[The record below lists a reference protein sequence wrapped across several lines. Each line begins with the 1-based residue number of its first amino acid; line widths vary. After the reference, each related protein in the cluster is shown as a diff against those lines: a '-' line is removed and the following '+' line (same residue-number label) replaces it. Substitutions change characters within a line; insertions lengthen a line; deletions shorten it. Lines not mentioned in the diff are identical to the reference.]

1 MKHTAIIV
9 AGGSGSRM
17 GADLPKQFLRIEAKP
32 VFLYSIDAF
41 LQAYNDMRI
50 ILVMPSTYAGLAQS
64 ILDEFGYPPSIEIVE
79 GGETRFHSVK
89 NGLAMVSED
98 SLIFIHDAVRCLAT
112 PALIRRCGDAAS
124 EKGSAIPVIPVRD
137 SIRRKDDALNCS
149 VVVSRE
155 GLYIVQTPQV
165 FLGSVILPAFASPY
179 DPGFTDEASVLEA
192 SGQQVFLVEGEEG
205 NTKITFPDDLTFAA
219 WKLSLR
225 NQR

>member
-17 GADLPKQFLRIEAKP
+17 GADLPKQFLRIEEKP

-50 ILVMPSTYAGLAQS
+50 ILVMPPTYAGMAQS
-64 ILDEFGYPPSIEIVE
+64 ILDEFGYPSSIEIVE

-89 NGLAMVSED
+89 NGLAIASED

-112 PALIRRCGDAAS
+112 PGLIRRCGDAAS

-165 FLGSVILPAFASPY
+165 FLGSVILPAFASLY

-219 WKLSLR
+219 WKLSIR
-225 NQR
+225 NQS

>member
-9 AGGSGSRM
+9 AGGSGTRM
-17 GADLPKQFLRIEAKP
+17 GADLPKQFLRIEGKP

-41 LQAYNDMRI
+41 LQAYDDMRI
-50 ILVMPSTYAGLAQS
+50 ILVMPSTYAGMAQS
-64 ILDEFGYPPSIEIVE
+64 ILEEFGYPSSIEIVA

-89 NGLAMVSED
+89 NGLSLASED

-124 EKGSAIPVIPVRD
+124 ERGSAIPVIPVRD
-137 SIRRKDDALNCS
+137 SIRRKNDALNCS

-179 DPGFTDEASVLEA
+179 DSGFTDEASVLEA

-225 NQR
+225 KQS

>member
-17 GADLPKQFLRIEAKP
+17 GTDLPKQFLRIEAKP

-41 LQAYNDMRI
+41 LQAYIDIRI
-50 ILVMPSTYAGLAQS
+50 ILVMPSIYAGMAQS
-64 ILDEFGYPPSIEIVE
+64 ILDEFGYPSSIEIVE

-89 NGLAMVSED
+89 NGLAIASED

-112 PALIRRCGDAAS
+112 PGLIRRCGDAAS
-124 EKGSAIPVIPVRD
+124 EMGSAIPVIPVRD

-192 SGQQVFLVEGEEG
+192 SGQHVFLVEGEEG

-225 NQR
+225 KNS

>member
-17 GADLPKQFLRIEAKP
+17 GTDLPKQFLRIEAKP

-41 LQAYNDMRI
+41 LQAYNDIRI
-50 ILVMPSTYAGLAQS
+50 ILVMPSVYAGMAQS
-64 ILDEFGYPPSIEIVE
+64 ILDEFGYSSSIEIVE

-89 NGLAMVSED
+89 NGLAIASED

-112 PALIRRCGDAAS
+112 PGLIRRCGDAAS

-225 NQR
+225 KNS

>member
-17 GADLPKQFLRIEAKP
+17 GTDLPKQFLRIEAKP

-41 LQAYNDMRI
+41 LQAYNDIRI
-50 ILVMPSTYAGLAQS
+50 ILVMPSTYAGMAQS
-64 ILDEFGYPPSIEIVE
+64 ILDEFGYPSSIEIVE

-89 NGLAMVSED
+89 NGLAFASED

-112 PALIRRCGDAAS
+112 PGLIRSCGDAAS

-165 FLGSVILPAFASPY
+165 FLGSVILPAFASLY

-225 NQR
+225 NQS

>member
-1 MKHTAIIV
+1 M
-9 AGGSGSRM
+9 
-17 GADLPKQFLRIEAKP
+17 
-32 VFLYSIDAF
+32 
-41 LQAYNDMRI
+41 
-50 ILVMPSTYAGLAQS
+50 AQS
-64 ILDEFGYPPSIEIVE
+64 ILKEFDYPTSIEIVE

-89 NGLAMVSED
+89 NGLAIASED

-112 PALIRRCGDAAS
+112 PGLIRRCGDAAS

-225 NQR
+225 NQS

>member
-17 GADLPKQFLRIEAKP
+17 GADLPKQFLRIEEKP

-50 ILVMPSTYAGLAQS
+50 ILVMPPTYAGMAQS
-64 ILDEFGYPPSIEIVE
+64 ILDELGYPSSIEIVE

-89 NGLAMVSED
+89 NGLAIASED

-112 PALIRRCGDAAS
+112 PGLIRRCGDAAS

-225 NQR
+225 NQS

>member
-17 GADLPKQFLRIEAKP
+17 GAGLPKQFLRIEAKP

-41 LQAYNDMRI
+41 QQAYNDIRI
-50 ILVMPSTYAGLAQS
+50 ILVMPSSFCDMAQS
-64 ILDEFGYPPSIEIVE
+64 ILKEFDYPTSIEIVE

-89 NGLAMVSED
+89 NGLAIASED

-112 PALIRRCGDAAS
+112 PGLIRRCGDAAS

-137 SIRRKDDALNCS
+137 SIRRKDDASTRS
-149 VVVSRE
+149 VVVPRE

-165 FLGSVILPAFASPY
+165 FVGSVILKAFAMPY
-179 DPGFTDEASVLEA
+179 DAGFTDEASVMEA

-225 NQR
+225 NQS

>member
-9 AGGSGSRM
+9 AGGSGTRM
-17 GADLPKQFLRIEAKP
+17 GADLPKQFLRIEGKP

-41 LQAYNDMRI
+41 LQAYDDMRI
-50 ILVMPSTYAGLAQS
+50 ILVMPSAYVGMAQS
-64 ILDEFGYPPSIEIVE
+64 ILDEFGYPSSIEIVE

-219 WKLSLR
+219 WKLSFR
-225 NQR
+225 NQC

>member
-17 GADLPKQFLRIEAKP
+17 GTDLPKQFLRIEAKP

-41 LQAYNDMRI
+41 LQAYNDIRI
-50 ILVMPSTYAGLAQS
+50 ILVMPSTYAGMAQS
-64 ILDEFGYPPSIEIVE
+64 ILDEFGYPSSIEIVE

-89 NGLAMVSED
+89 NGLAIASED

-112 PALIRRCGDAAS
+112 PGLIRRCGDAAS

-149 VVVSRE
+149 IVVSRE

-225 NQR
+225 NQS